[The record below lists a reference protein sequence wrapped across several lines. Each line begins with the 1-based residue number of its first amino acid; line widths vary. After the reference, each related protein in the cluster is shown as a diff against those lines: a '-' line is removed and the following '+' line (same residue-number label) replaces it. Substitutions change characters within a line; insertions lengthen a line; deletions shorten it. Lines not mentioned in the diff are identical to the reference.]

1 MQAVSAG
8 NQETG
13 TQVRDGSRIF
23 VRRGCTRLLLYFN
36 TNKPHS
42 FFFFLQSTSCIRK
55 PQVISG
61 GGVCTPCTLPLDPHL
76 QLPLALT
83 SYIFTGRLVRSL
95 TGSSLPQGSP
105 PLAWSH
111 FLAFTSHTKRCHRLK
126 QSAQRY

>member
-8 NQETG
+8 NQQTR
-13 TQVRDGSRIF
+13 TQVRGGPRIF
-23 VRRGCTRLLLYFN
+23 LRRGCTRLLLYFN
-36 TNKPHS
+36 TNKPH
-42 FFFFLQSTSCIRK
+42 FFFLQSTSCIRK

-61 GGVCTPCTLPLDPHL
+61 GGGVCTPGTHPLYPHL
-76 QLPLALT
+76 QVPLALP

-126 QSAQRY
+126 QSTQRY

>member
-1 MQAVSAG
+1 MRAVSAG
-8 NQETG
+8 NQQTR
-13 TQVRDGSRIF
+13 TQVRGGSRIF

-42 FFFFLQSTSCIRK
+42 LFFCRVPVVLENRRSSQ
-55 PQVISG
+55 G
-61 GGVCTPCTLPLDPHL
+61 GGGMCTPCTLPLDPHL

-126 QSAQRY
+126 QSTQRY